1 MAVQTDTTFTNFAGV
16 RSRTFG
22 ISLLVEFLGVMLFSF
37 LGSTVSGAMGPW
49 VNGLA
54 LAVLIYVAANISGGH
69 LNPSVTLSTVFC
81 GFYPVLHAVLYIILQ
96 IAGGIFGSL
105 LAVGLLPGTK
115 IGMGKG
121 GPGCFEISPE
131 NEKAG
136 LTRGMVFGW
145 EVVMTFTLISAV
157 YACGIAKPGHGSFTP
172 LVVGLTLV
180 ACAGTGAKWTGAA
193 LNPARVIGPA
203 AVFGCSKNIWWVYV
217 LAQVLA
223 AALAC
228 CVFAVVSGWGPL
240 FPFKSMSKFDLSHTE
255 AVHLLLT
262 GQPPKAL
269 RETKKDDL
277 LTVLNRLQEQ
287 HQQLMSIAK
296 KSAIVKV
303 PTDSDTMQGRDIERD
318 V

>member
-193 LNPARVIGPA
+193 LNPARVVGPA
-203 AVFGCSKNIWWVYV
+203 VVFRCSGSYWWHYV
-217 LAQVLA
+217 LAEIVA
-223 AALAC
+223 AVLAC
-228 CVFAVVSGWGPL
+228 CVFAFVSGWGPL
-240 FPFKSMSKFDLSHTE
+240 SPIKSRADYGLTTVEALKLWLS
-255 AVHLLLT
+255 
-262 GQPPKAL
+262 GSPPRRMLDRKGENMEDVVARLKQENAAAAKA
-269 RETKKDDL
+269 
-277 LTVLNRLQEQ
+277 
-287 HQQLMSIAK
+287 AK
-296 KSAIVKV
+296 A
-303 PTDSDTMQGRDIERD
+303 ELAA
-318 V
+318 